1 MDAKMDLKK
10 ILTDIACAI
19 VDTPDE
25 VKVVRNEN
33 GNNIEFTLSVAPD
46 EMGMVIGR
54 GGKIAKA
61 IRTVVK
67 AASASTGKKV
77 TVDIR

>member
-1 MDAKMDLKK
+1 MNLEKL
-10 ILTDIACAI
+10 LVDIVSAI
-19 VDTPDE
+19 VDTPEE
-25 VKVVRNEN
+25 VRVVCNEN
-33 GNNIEFTLSVAPD
+33 GNNVEFTLSVAPD

>member
-1 MDAKMDLKK
+1 MDLEK
-10 ILTDIACAI
+10 LLVDIVSAI
-19 VDTPDE
+19 VDTPSE

-54 GGKIAKA
+54 GGKIAQA